1 MATHQGTIFG
11 EDKPVQRN
19 KESTGDK
26 PNRSPGES
34 NAARLTPSVNEDL
47 GKSLGKDIE
56 RIGKGME
63 PTGKSALTRSAQENA
78 AGRAITRT
86 AGRAGYAGA
95 ALEAGWDIGRAI
107 DEETGAGKKIV
118 DDSQVLKSVASKLSD
133 SDKVSLSKEAKERI
147 AEIENDKAM
156 RDVDSEK
163 EASKYGKG
171 DNNFA
176 KGGLIVN
183 KGIGASMKAHN
194 GFTSKGK
201 K

>member
-1 MATHQGTIFG
+1 MATRQGRIYG

-19 KESTGDK
+19 KSSTLPDK

-34 NAARLTPSVNEDL
+34 NAARLTPSVREDL
-47 GKSLGKDIE
+47 GKSLGKDVE

-63 PTGKSALTRSAQENA
+63 PTGKSALTRSAQQNA

-86 AGRAGYAGA
+86 AGRAGYAAA
-95 ALEAGWDIGRAI
+95 ALEAGYGIGRAI
-107 DEETGAGKKIV
+107 DEETGAGKKTV
-118 DDSQVLKSVASKLSD
+118 ESSEVLKAVSRKLAD
-133 SDKVSLSKEAKERI
+133 SDKVSLTKDAKERI

-156 RDVDSEK
+156 REVDKEK

-171 DNNFA
+171 DNNYA
-176 KGGLIVN
+176 KGGYVN
-183 KGIGASMKAHN
+183 CGASVPA
-194 GFTSKGK
+194 TQKGK